1 MKRFIPM
8 ILMALVIVS
17 CATFQLNTENTLI
30 LDILTNSGDTVK
42 LNCEIGLDKKNG
54 VEMDGKCIGYFE
66 SKDGNSYRCEVS
78 LTSDNKP
85 ITENLSVSESCTIEI
100 KKNSVE

>member
-1 MKRFIPM
+1 
-8 ILMALVIVS
+8 MALMIVS
-17 CATFQLNTENTLI
+17 CASLQINTENTLI
-30 LDILTNSGDTVK
+30 LDILTDAGTTVK

-66 SKDGNSYRCEVS
+66 SKDGNTYRCEVS
-78 LTSDNKP
+78 LTSENKP
-85 ITENLSVSESCTIEI
+85 ITENISVSESCTIEI